1 MLRLFLIL
9 ITCLSSSILLAQ
21 NTAPYSLRTKEKVG
35 YIKPDTARDNPNFT
49 VCDENYIQEYYQVN
63 PQYKEGVISI
73 KNYFKPKLEALN
85 ELAESDGI
93 IVIRFVI
100 NCQGLTGRFRSKY
113 FDENY
118 IKKDQNTALQNAL
131 VDSISAMGYWLPGK
145 FNDQFYDAYQHIKFR
160 IKDKKIIDVFL

>member
-1 MLRLFLIL
+1 MKYILCLISC
-9 ITCLSSSILLAQ
+9 CLVLKLSAQ
-21 NTAPYSLRTKEKVG
+21 NTAPYSIRTKDKVG
-35 YIKPDTARDNPNFT
+35 YIKPDTARDNPNFS

-73 KNYFKPKLEALN
+73 RNYFKPKLETLN

-93 IVIRFVI
+93 IVVRFVI

-131 VDSISAMGYWLPGK
+131 FDSISAMGYWLPGK